1 MVVLYST
8 NCPKCK
14 VLKSKLEKLN
24 IDYVEVT
31 DIKELINKGFKEAPQ
46 LEVDGEFMNF
56 SQANVWL
63 RERDSNAN

>member
-31 DIKELINKGFKEAPQ
+31 DIKELIDKGFKEAPQ